1 MIKIQ
6 ITLFLFLIIGSSLAQ
21 NILIQNLY
29 DNYSSYK
36 EPALNG
42 REIKHADI
50 EPLIL
55 ELKSN
60 DLFRIK
66 LLGRSLEGRGI
77 YLVSLGRGQT
87 DILAWSQMHGDEPTA
102 TRAIFDILNF
112 FKTSDNFNEFKKS
125 ILEKLT
131 INFIPMLN
139 PDGAQVYQRRNAV
152 SVDLNRDALRTEF
165 PESQILRS
173 VRDSINPQFG
183 FNLHDQSTR
192 YSAGNSHR
200 TATISFLAPAFNYD
214 KTLNDTRKNT
224 MKVIAAIYKNLKQII
239 PGHMGRY
246 NDDFE
251 PRAFGDNLVKWGTSS
266 ILIESGGWKNDVEKE
281 FIRKLNFI
289 ALLSSFNIIAD
300 KGYESEE
307 IATYYN
313 IPENDKLIFDL
324 LLKDLI
330 IKFNGKNYIIDLG
343 INRIEKANK
352 DASKI
357 YYKGEI
363 ADIGDLSIYYGNDE
377 FDCSNMEVVPGKI
390 YPEIFNTFDEIAR
403 LNFLSMLKQG
413 YTTVRI
419 KGSIDKKF
427 INLPVNIVCDEAT
440 VDHSVKVENN
450 ANIIILK
457 KNKPKFAVVNG
468 YLYDLETKT
477 NNVLNSLV
485 FK

>member
-1 MIKIQ
+1 MIRIQ

-21 NILIQNLY
+21 NISTQNLY
-29 DNYSSYK
+29 DSYSSYK

-77 YLVSLGRGQT
+77 YLVSLGHGKT

-102 TRAIFDILNF
+102 TRAVFDVLNF
-112 FKTSDNFNEFKKS
+112 FKTNDNFNEIKKS

-165 PESQILRS
+165 PESQILKS

-200 TATISFLAPAFNYD
+200 TAAISFLAPAFNYN

-251 PRAFGDNLVKWGTSS
+251 PRAFGDNLVKWGTGS

-289 ALLSSFNIIAD
+289 ALLSSFKIIAD
-300 KGYESEE
+300 KEYENEE
-307 IATYYN
+307 ITSYYN

-324 LLKDLI
+324 LLRNLS
-330 IKFNGKNYIIDLG
+330 IKFNNKNYIIDLG
-343 INRIEKANK
+343 I
-352 DASKI
+352 KI
-357 YYKGEI
+357 GR
-363 ADIGDLSIYYGNDE
+363 AH
-377 FDCSNMEVVPGKI
+377 V
-390 YPEIFNTFDEIAR
+390 
-403 LNFLSMLKQG
+403 
-413 YTTVRI
+413 
-419 KGSIDKKF
+419 
-427 INLPVNIVCDEAT
+427 
-440 VDHSVKVENN
+440 
-450 ANIIILK
+450 
-457 KNKPKFAVVNG
+457 
-468 YLYDLETKT
+468 
-477 NNVLNSLV
+477 
-485 FK
+485 